1 MIRRTLVSWFPFAFL
16 ATVLA
21 LTAYATVQ
29 QVYRS
34 SANDPQ
40 IQMAEDAAA
49 KLAGGAPLTVVV
61 PGEIVD
67 MTGSLAPYL
76 IVFNEIG
83 APVAASGRLNGRVP
97 VPPAGVFAVARRVP
111 EQRLTWQPTRD
122 ARSAIVVRHY
132 GGSNPGFV
140 LAGRSLREV
149 EQRVARLAASVFM
162 MWAGAI
168 GVLLVYFGAVS
179 WLAARPPARSA

>member
-1 MIRRTLVSWFPFAFL
+1 MKRMLVSWFPFAFL

-49 KLAGGAPLTVVV
+49 KLASGAPLAAVV
-61 PGEIVD
+61 PAEIVG
-67 MTGSLAPYL
+67 MAGSLAPYV
-76 IVFNEIG
+76 IVFNENG
-83 APVAASGRLNGRVP
+83 APVAASVRLNGRVP
-97 VPPAGVFAVARRVP
+97 VPPPGVFAAARNVP
-111 EQRLTWQPTRD
+111 EQRLTWQPIPGV
-122 ARSAIVVRHY
+122 RSAIVIRHY
-132 GGSNPGFV
+132 RGSSPGFV

-149 EQRVARLAASVFM
+149 EQRIARLSGMVLTL
-162 MWAGAI
+162 WAGAI
-168 GVLLVYFGAVS
+168 AFLLVYFGIAG
-179 WLAARPPARSA
+179 WFGGRPT

>member
-1 MIRRTLVSWFPFAFL
+1 MKRTLLSWFPFAFL

-40 IQMAEDAAA
+40 IQIAEDASAQLEA
-49 KLAGGAPLTVVV
+49 GAPLTAVV
-61 PGEIVD
+61 PPRPVD
-67 MTGSLAPYL
+67 MARSLAPYV
-76 IVFNEIG
+76 IVFDDRGMPI
-83 APVAASGRLNGRVP
+83 AASVRLNGRVP
-97 VPPAGVFAVARRVP
+97 VPPPGVFDVARRTP
-111 EQRLTWQPTRD
+111 EQRLTWQP
-122 ARSAIVVRHY
+122 APGVRSAMVMRHF

-149 EQRVARLAASVFM
+149 ENRVARLSGIVVLL
-162 MWAGAI
+162 WAGAL
-168 GVLLVYFGAVS
+168 GFLLVYFGI
-179 WLAARPPARSA
+179 AAWFGAS